1 MCGILFRLS
10 SQPPPPPSLLPSSLL
25 TLVSNRGPNFC
36 STHTIT
42 HASSSI
48 PTCHHHLQFTSTVLS
63 LRGDHLAP
71 QPLTCSTTGSVLCW
85 NGEAWRIAGHELPRE
100 KNDGEE
106 VFKLL
111 LGSEGEGVKGVTR
124 ALSSISGPFA
134 FVFYDK
140 PNGRVWF
147 GRDCL
152 GRRSLLRHQASVE
165 RDGHDGVIV
174 ASVTDG
180 DKQKGWEEVE
190 ADGVYYI
197 DLERS
202 TPVLQLAGLQ
212 QVPFL
217 QKGDTSTDG
226 VHMQLPFPP
235 LNRTF
240 PPSIPPHPLTLD
252 SKAPHELKVLLQEAV
267 RLRVQHIYTP
277 GQPLHEADGLEKKKS
292 KVGILFSGGLD
303 CTVIARLAHEVLPH
317 HEPIDLLNVA
327 FENPRV
333 VEARTNGPTP
343 PKNHK
348 KKKLK
353 DSTAE
358 LNGATPAPA
367 PDTQTPPVPIDPYSL
382 CPDRQTCISSLRDL
396 QSSCPTRTFNLIL
409 INIPL
414 SETLSHRQS
423 VVDLIYPHNTE
434 MDLSIALAFY
444 FASRGHGALYNP
456 NPTHESPSKQY
467 ATPARILLSGLG
479 ADELFA
485 GYARHETAFR
495 REGYDALLTELNLD
509 VGRLGKRN
517 LGRDDRVISQWG
529 KEGRY
534 PFLDERVVVWAMER
548 CVWEKCDFEQRKDGN
563 VEGEGGKKV
572 LRLVAQMLGMQNVS
586 WEKKRA
592 VQFGARTA
600 KMECHPRGG
609 RVKGTR
615 LLS

>member
-10 SQPPPPPSLLPSSLL
+10 SQPPPPPSSLPSPLL
-25 TLVSNRGPNFC
+25 TLVKNRGPNFC
-36 STHTIT
+36 STHTVT
-42 HASSSI
+42 HTSNSTS
-48 PTCHHHLQFTSTVLS
+48 TVHYLQFTSTVLS

-71 QPLTCSTTGSVLCW
+71 QPLTCLTTGSALCW
-85 NGEAWRIAGHELPRE
+85 NGEAWRIAGNELPRE

-111 LGSEGEGVKGVTR
+111 LDAARDGVKGIAR
-124 ALSSISGPFA
+124 AINSISGPFA
-134 FVFYDK
+134 LVFYNK

-152 GRRSLLRHQASVE
+152 GRRSLLRYQASVE
-165 RDGHDGVIV
+165 RDGHDGVMV

-190 ADGVYYI
+190 ADGLYYI
-197 DLERS
+197 DLGES
-202 TPVLQLAGLQ
+202 THMDIQR
-212 QVPFL
+212 VPFL
-217 QKGDTSTDG
+217 QQGETSTNGID
-226 VHMQLPFPP
+226 MQFPFPP
-235 LNRTF
+235 LNRTL
-240 PPSIPPHPLTLD
+240 PPFIPPPLLTLG
-252 SKAPHELKVLLQEAV
+252 SRTPHELKALLQEAV
-267 RLRVQHIYTP
+267 RLRVKHIYTP
-277 GQPLHEADGLEKKKS
+277 GQPLHETDDLEGRES
-292 KVGILFSGGLD
+292 RVGILFSGGLD
-303 CTVIARLAHEVLPH
+303 CTILARLAHEVLPP
-317 HEPIDLLNVA
+317 HEAIDLLNVA

-333 VEARTNGPTP
+333 IEARINGPTP
-343 PKNHK
+343 PKN

-353 DSTAE
+353 DAPTE
-358 LNGATPAPA
+358 LNGATPFPV
-367 PDTQTPPVPIDPYSL
+367 PDAQTSPGPIDPYSL
-382 CPDRQTCISSLRDL
+382 CPDRKTCISSLRDL
-396 QSSCPTRTFNLIL
+396 QSSCPTRTFNLTL

-414 SETLSHRQS
+414 TETLSHRQS
-423 VVDLIYPHNTE
+423 VIDLIYPHNTE

-444 FASRGHGALYNP
+444 FASRGRGVLYNP
-456 NPTHESPSKQY
+456 NPDQEMPSKPY
-467 ATPARILLSGLG
+467 TTPARILLSGLG

-495 REGYDALLTELNLD
+495 RGGYGALLAELDLD

-534 PFLDERVVVWAMER
+534 PFLDEKVVAWAMEKG
-548 CVWEKCDFEQRKDGN
+548 VWEKCDFEKRKDG
-563 VEGEGGKKV
+563 EGEGRKKV
-572 LRLVAQMLGMQNVS
+572 LRLVAQMLGMQNVAG
-586 WEKKRA
+586 EKKRA

-600 KMECHPRGG
+600 KMESYPHGG